1 MTPESPQKAACVDAS
16 ALTVVVP
23 IYNGHDALSRCLSAL
38 QAHSHN
44 AAVILIDDASTDER
58 VSALAR
64 HYATHNGWE
73 FIQHRHNLGFVK
85 TANEGLCHSDGHTIL
100 LNADAIVTPYWLD
113 AFAQVIDRVPDL
125 ATATPWSNNA
135 EICSFPG
142 FLRAQPVPES
152 AHELAQYLYHSH
164 QPQYPEIPTGVGFC
178 LLITA
183 QAKQRIGALDAE
195 TFGHGYGEE
204 NDFCLRARQ
213 AGLKNILLDNAYVA
227 HIGNQSFADLGM
239 KPDQQSMQRLLGK
252 HPNYAHMIEEYIRTD
267 PLAGLRCEIID
278 SLKKHR
284 PDLARELGIGNH
296 DSQ

>member
-1 MTPESPQKAACVDAS
+1 MTPESPKNAGSGDAP

-23 IYNGHDALSRCLSAL
+23 IYNGHDALSRCLAAL
-38 QAHSHN
+38 QEYTPN
-44 AAVILIDDASTDER
+44 ASVLLIDDASTDER

-64 HYATHNGWE
+64 QYATHNGWE
-73 FIQHRHNLGFVK
+73 FIQHSHNLGFVK
-85 TANEGLCHSDGHTIL
+85 TANEGLSLSDGHTIL
-100 LNADAIVTPYWLD
+100 LNADAIVTPFWLE
-113 AFAQVIDRVPDL
+113 AFRLAIGRVPDL

-152 AHELAQYLYHSH
+152 AHELAGYLYHSH
-164 QPQYPEIPTGVGFC
+164 QPRYPEIPTGVGFC

-183 QAKQRIGALDAE
+183 QAKQRIGAFDAE
-195 TFGHGYGEE
+195 TFGYGYGEE
-204 NDFCLRARQ
+204 NDYCLRARQ

-239 KPDQQSMQRLLGK
+239 QPNQQSMQRLLGK
-252 HPNYAHMIEEYIRTD
+252 HPDYVRMIEEYIHTD
-267 PLAGLRCEIID
+267 PLSTLRCEIING
-278 SLKKHR
+278 LIKHR